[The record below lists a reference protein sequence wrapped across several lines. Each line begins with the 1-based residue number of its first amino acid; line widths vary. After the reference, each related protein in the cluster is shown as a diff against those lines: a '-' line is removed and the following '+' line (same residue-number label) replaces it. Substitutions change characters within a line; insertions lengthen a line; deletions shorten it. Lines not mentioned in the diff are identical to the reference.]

1 MTLLALLRHGRTEW
15 NAAGRLQGRADVA
28 LSPEG
33 RLALT
38 GRRLPAGLADARW
51 HVSPLRR
58 ARETA
63 ALLGGDDSAV
73 EPALIEMDFG
83 EFEGRRLAE
92 LRAELGAEMARNE
105 ARGLDFLPP
114 GGESPRMLQAR
125 LQPWLSAI
133 ATEGG
138 RHVAVSHKAVIR
150 AVLSLAYDWPM
161 QDKPPVKL
169 DWTCLHLF
177 TLDAD
182 GQPRPQQMNLP
193 LERA

>member
-1 MTLLALLRHGRTEW
+1 MTLLALLRHGRTAW
-15 NAAGRLQGRADVA
+15 NAAGRLQGRRDIT

-33 RLALT
+33 RADLT
-38 GRRLPAGLADARW
+38 GRHLPAALADARW

-63 ALLGGDDSAV
+63 VLLGGDAEAI

-83 EFEGRRLAE
+83 EFEGRRLAD
-92 LRAELGAEMARNE
+92 LRAELGADLAQNE

-114 GGESPRMLQAR
+114 GGESPRMVQAR
-125 LQPWLSAI
+125 LQPWLAAI
-133 ATEGG
+133 AAEGG
-138 RHVAVSHKAVIR
+138 KHIAVSHKAAIR
-150 AVLSLAYDWPM
+150 SVLSLAYDWPM
-161 QDKPPVKL
+161 LDKPPVKL

-177 TLDAD
+177 TLDA
-182 GQPRPQQMNLP
+182 GGRPRPHQMNLP